1 MHSLHLLH
9 TKFANNYSK
18 ARCILHQYTYPR
30 PLSLAKAFNSSVSS
44 GGNVTTSFVRYT
56 PAASHHGHTLTCRGA
71 NEELFTS
78 ATQIVEDHHALQ
90 IYCESRRSNQI
101 RWWSFQQGETENC

>member
-1 MHSLHLLH
+1 MMYYA
-9 TKFANNYSK
+9 F
-18 ARCILHQYTYPR
+18 
-30 PLSLAKAFNSSVSS
+30 LALDAYAICQIVAFSISPSFPAFQAFNSSVSG

-78 ATQIVEDHHALQ
+78 ATQIVEDHRALQ

-101 RWWSFQQGETENC
+101 RWSFQQGETENC